1 MLNRVY
7 RLVAPR
13 QFEPVEVE
21 VTLSDQVIVRPTYLS
36 LCNADIRYYTGS
48 RAPEVLAKKLPMALV
63 HEGVGEVLFDPTN
76 TFSAG
81 ELVVMLPNQA
91 HEENSCV
98 AENYLRTSEFC
109 GSGVDGFMQEYLF
122 LPLERVLALPAD
134 IAPECAAFT
143 ELLSVAHQA
152 IARFQKTA
160 HAQRDTLGV
169 WGDGNVGYLVA
180 LLLKILEPTSRIVV
194 FGKNPAKLADF
205 TFVDEVCL
213 VANANRMSVDHAFEC
228 VGGSGSIDAIDQII
242 DVIEPEGTISLL
254 GVTEQ
259 QVPINTRMVLEKGLR
274 LVGNSRSSREDFE
287 AVIKLYHAHPEVADY
302 LRALVYDVVPVQTV
316 RQMSD
321 AFELDIRKPMGK
333 VVMAWNA

>member
-1 MLNRVY
+1 MFNRVY
-7 RLVAPR
+7 RLVSPR

-21 VTLSDQVIVRPTYLS
+21 MTLGDQVIVRPTYLS
-36 LCNADIRYYTGS
+36 LCNADLRYYTGS
-48 RAPEVLAKKLPMALV
+48 RAPEVLASKLPMALV

-76 TFSAG
+76 TFSSG

-91 HEENSCV
+91 NEENAHV
-98 AENYLRTSEFC
+98 AENYLRTSSFC
-109 GSGVDGFMQEYLF
+109 GSGTDGFMQEYVS
-122 LPLERVLALPAD
+122 LPKERVIALPAD

-152 IARFQKTA
+152 IARFQATA
-160 HAQRDTLGV
+160 HGCRETLGV
-169 WGDGNVGYLVA
+169 WGDGNVGYLVS
-180 LLLKILEPTSRIVV
+180 LLLKIMMPNSRVIV

-205 TFVDEVCL
+205 TFVDDVCL
-213 VANANRMSVDHAFEC
+213 VANAHNLSVDHAFEC
-228 VGGSGSIDAIDQII
+228 VGGSGAADAIDQII
-242 DVIEPEGTISLL
+242 DVIEPEGTVSLL

-259 QVPINTRMVLEKGLR
+259 YVPINTRMVLEKGLR
-274 LVGNSRSSREDFE
+274 LVGNSRSAREDFM
-287 AVIKLYHAHPEVADY
+287 AVIDLYRKHPEVMDY
-302 LRALVYDVVPVQTV
+302 LRVLVYDVVPVQTV

>member
-21 VTLSDQVIVRPTYLS
+21 VTLADQVIVRPTYLS

-63 HEGVGEVLFDPTN
+63 HEGVGEVLYDPTN
-76 TFSAG
+76 TFESG
-81 ELVVMLPNQA
+81 QLVVMLPNQA
-91 HEENSCV
+91 HEQNACV
-98 AENYLRTSEFC
+98 SENYLRSSEFC
-109 GSGVDGFMQEYLF
+109 GSGTDGFMQEYMF
-122 LPLERVLALPAD
+122 LPHERVLALPAD

-152 IARFQKTA
+152 VARFQKTA
-160 HAQRDTLGV
+160 HACRRTLGV

-180 LLLKILEPTSRIVV
+180 LLLKIMEPASRVVV
-194 FGKNPAKLADF
+194 FGKNPTKLADF
-205 TFVDEVCL
+205 TFVDDVCL
-213 VANANRMSVDHAFEC
+213 IADAASVSVDHAFEC
-228 VGGSGSIDAIDQII
+228 VGGTGAMDAIDQII

-259 QVPINTRMVLEKGLR
+259 HVPINTRMVLEKGLR

-287 AVIKLYHAHPEVADY
+287 AVIALYQSHPEVVEY
-302 LRALVYDVVPVQTV
+302 LRALVYDVVSVQTV

-321 AFELDIRKPMGK
+321 AFELDIRKPAGK
-333 VVMAWNA
+333 IVMAWNA